1 MLGGKFIAQAR
12 QKDTDDL
19 GTEWKPNFKLVGE
32 TYHHETMLD
41 EVRSI

>member
-1 MLGGKFIAQAR
+1 MSVIAQAC
-12 QKDTDDL
+12 QKGTDSL
-19 GTEWKPNFKLVGE
+19 GTEWKPDFRFVGE